1 MLNPQRLLS
10 ATLLRRMRELDAEA
24 AQHERNMR
32 KGEARLPIEEQRR
45 LSLQRVIETNFRT
58 WQVRSNGYEFV
69 CSAANNPPF
78 LQWVKYKSQQH
89 FRLP

>member
-10 ATLLRRMRELDAEA
+10 ATLLRRMRELEAEA

-58 WQVRSNGYEFV
+58 WQVRSNGY
-69 CSAANNPPF
+69 ALQANENTSYSTA
-78 LQWVKYKSQQH
+78 V
-89 FRLP
+89 FRFW